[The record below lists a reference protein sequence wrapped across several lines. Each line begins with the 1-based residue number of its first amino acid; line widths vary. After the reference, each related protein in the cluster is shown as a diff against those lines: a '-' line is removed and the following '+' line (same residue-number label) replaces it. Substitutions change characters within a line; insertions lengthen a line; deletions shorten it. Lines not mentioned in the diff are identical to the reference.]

1 MACKLLCQRPIKKK
15 QLFIYGPPS
24 KQQTSIFHFLQK
36 YSGYT
41 MPAPERTTSLGHII
55 IRISG
60 SLTNSTKQAD
70 RAGLSH
76 SQKKERHTPNTLL
89 KALYGQECRLD
100 SKYSIV
106 FTTKA
111 NVPIDSQSSTQKS
124 KWIRALQGAI
134 YHTQIQTKIKKER
147 SDLATEPALEEEKF
161 LLGSFLLLFQPKIP
175 RKWHIIR

>member
-124 KWIRALQGAI
+124 K
-134 YHTQIQTKIKKER
+134 
-147 SDLATEPALEEEKF
+147 
-161 LLGSFLLLFQPKIP
+161 
-175 RKWHIIR
+175 

>member
-1 MACKLLCQRPIKKK
+1 MESCPEDLAYLDKNNKPQEYTFFFFFQIQEKDVLMACKLLCQRPIKKK

-41 MPAPERTTSLGHII
+41 MPAPERTTALGHII

-124 KWIRALQGAI
+124 K
-134 YHTQIQTKIKKER
+134 
-147 SDLATEPALEEEKF
+147 
-161 LLGSFLLLFQPKIP
+161 
-175 RKWHIIR
+175 